1 MVLLKLFNSFL
12 AELTLFDLHSTMVLL
27 KWDDT
32 MKKSTHLTIS
42 TFHYGSIKIIRIFL
56 PTPYKT
62 NLHSTMVLLKL
73 YY

>member
-1 MVLLKLFNSFL
+1 MVLLKFASSWVNTSKSSY
-12 AELTLFDLHSTMVLL
+12 LHSTMVLL